1 MNIDDILSRY
11 DEKTKTLGIELRK
24 VLLKELKG
32 CIEIPDD
39 KGAIIGYGSG
49 TGYKD
54 LVCTILL
61 SKKGVNLGF
70 YKGTELN
77 DPTGLL
83 KGKGKVHRFAEI
95 RSVDDVKNPVLIDL
109 ISQGLKAHDR
119 RKKLSG

>member
-24 VLLKELKG
+24 LLLKELKG
-32 CIEIPDD
+32 CIEIADD
-39 KGAIIGYGSG
+39 KGAIIGYGFG

-61 SKKGVNLGF
+61 SKKGVKLGF

-95 RSVDDVKNPVLIDL
+95 RSLEDAKNPALRDL
-109 ISQGLKAHDR
+109 IRQGLKAHDR
-119 RKKLSG
+119 RKKLTG